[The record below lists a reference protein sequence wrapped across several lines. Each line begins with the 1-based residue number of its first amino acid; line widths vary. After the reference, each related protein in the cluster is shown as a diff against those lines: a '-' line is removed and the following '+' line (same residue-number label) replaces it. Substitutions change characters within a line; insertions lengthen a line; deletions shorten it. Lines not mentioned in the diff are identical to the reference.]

1 MAAANL
7 NDIRETIES
16 RIEEEFRDNNPP
28 YTIVYQ
34 NMNYTPEVETTWLQ
48 CLISFVDSEYLTL
61 GGTTDSENRI
71 SGTLIVNIFNK
82 TGIGHGDSLIIG
94 KRIRDL
100 YNRINIS
107 GVFFESPVGPEVMSS
122 PSPQGYF
129 QTQVR
134 STFQIYEAL

>member
-1 MAAANL
+1 MAATDL
-7 NDIRETIES
+7 NDIRKTIES
-16 RIEEEFRDNNPP
+16 RIESELRDNTPP
-28 YTIVYQ
+28 YPIVFQ
-34 NMNYTPEVETTWLQ
+34 NMNYTPEMDETWLQ
-48 CLISFVDSEYLTL
+48 CLVNFVDSEYLTL
-61 GGTTDSENRI
+61 GGGTVSDNKI
-71 SGTLIVNIFNK
+71 SGLVIVNIFTK
-82 TGIGHGDSLIIG
+82 TGVGYGDSLIVG

-134 STFQIYEAL
+134 CTFETYEAL

>member
-61 GGTTDSENRI
+61 GGTTNSENRI

>member
-1 MAAANL
+1 MAAADL
-7 NDIRETIES
+7 NDIRKTIET
-16 RIEEEFRDNNPP
+16 RIADEFSDNNPP
-28 YTIVYQ
+28 YPIVFQ
-34 NMNYTPEVETTWLQ
+34 NMNYTPTVDSVWLQ
-48 CLISFVDSEYLTL
+48 CLVSFVDSEYLTQ
-61 GGTTDSENRI
+61 GGTTDSDNKI

>member
-16 RIEEEFRDNNPP
+16 RIEEELRDNNPP
-28 YTIVYQ
+28 YPVVYQ
-34 NMNYTPEVETTWLQ
+34 NMNYTPEIETTWLQ
-48 CLISFVDSEYLTL
+48 CLVSFVDSEYLTL
-61 GGTTDSENRI
+61 GGATDSDNRI

-107 GVFFESPVGPEVMSS
+107 GIFFESPVGPEVMSS

-134 STFQIYEAL
+134 CTFQIYEAL

>member
-28 YTIVYQ
+28 YTVVYQ

-48 CLISFVDSEYLTL
+48 CLVSFVDSEYLTL
-61 GGTTDSENRI
+61 GGTTDSDNRI

-100 YNRINIS
+100 YNRCLLYT
-107 GVFFESPVGPEVMSS
+107 S
-122 PSPQGYF
+122 PSPRDR
-129 QTQVR
+129 TR
-134 STFQIYEAL
+134 SRMPSSA